1 MDIST
6 ALLIFLLMF
15 VLIFVLRMPIPMGMM
30 TACVFYFLVSGES
43 PKMVAQQTL
52 KTFYTNYTIIAVPLF
67 IFAANV
73 MNSGKVTE
81 QVFGFAMGFVGR
93 FKGGLGHVNVLASL
107 VFSGMTGSA
116 IADASGLGKMEIDA
130 MRAEGYDDGFSC
142 AITAASATI
151 GPIFPPSIP
160 MVIYSMLS
168 GASVG
173 ALFMGGMVP
182 GVLLAIALMIY
193 IFFIAHKRNYPISE
207 KVKLRAFLR
216 YTFNAIPAILTPVIL
231 LVGIYTGVMTPTE
244 AGAVAGLYALI
255 VAVFGYR
262 VLKWEGFKQV
272 LIDTVKATGTTSIM
286 IGAAT
291 TISYIVAKEQVAAT
305 VATWLTGFTDN
316 KYVFLL
322 IVNLAILVLGMF
334 IDTSV
339 IQVVFIPILLPI
351 AKAFGIDLVHFGLVV
366 IFNMMIGLSTPPFGM
381 LLFITSGISGT
392 PLKDV
397 IKEIWLPL
405 LTMLIVLGIITYV
418 PDVVLFLPRMLMGY
432 AG

>member
-1 MDIST
+1 MNLST
-6 ALLIFLLMF
+6 AFIVFLIIFVLMF
-15 VLIFVLRMPIPMGMM
+15 ILRMPIPMGMM
-30 TACVFYFLVSGES
+30 SACVFYFLISGDNV
-43 PKMVAQQTL
+43 KMVGQQTL

-73 MNSGKVTE
+73 MNSGKVTDK
-81 QVFGFAMGFVGR
+81 VFGFAKCFVGR

-107 VFSGMTGSA
+107 IFSGMTGSA

-151 GPIFPPSIP
+151 GPVFPPSIP
-160 MVIYSMLS
+160 MVIYAMLS

-193 IFFIAHKRNYPISE
+193 VAFIAHKRNYPVSARIRG
-207 KVKLRAFLR
+207 KAFLK
-216 YTFNAIPAILTPVIL
+216 YTVTAIPAILTPVIL
-231 LVGIYTGVMTPTE
+231 LVGIYTGIMTPTE

-255 VAVFGYR
+255 VAAFGYR
-262 VLKWEGFKQV
+262 VLKWDGLKQV
-272 LIDTVKATGTTSIM
+272 LLETIKSTGSVSIM

-291 TISYIVAKEQVAAT
+291 SISYIVAKEQLATKVASWMLG
-305 VATWLTGFTDN
+305 VTDN

-322 IVNLAILVLGMF
+322 MINVVVLILGMF

-339 IQVVFIPILLPI
+339 IQVVFIPIVLPM
-351 AKAFGIDLVHFGLVV
+351 AQAFGVDLVHFGLILV
-366 IFNMMIGLSTPPFGM
+366 FNMMIGLSTPPFGM
-381 LLFITSGISGT
+381 LNFITAGVSGT
-392 PLKDV
+392 PLKEV
-397 IKEIWLPL
+397 IKEIWAPL
-405 LTMLIVLGIITYV
+405 IAMLIVLFIITFI
-418 PDVVLFLPRMLMGY
+418 PDVVLFLPRLLLGY
-432 AG
+432 GG

>member
-1 MDIST
+1 MHLST
-6 ALLIFLLMF
+6 ALLIFLLIF
-15 VLIFVLRMPIPMGMM
+15 VLIFILRMPIPMGMM

-81 QVFGFAMGFVGR
+81 KVFGFAMGFVGR

-142 AITAASATI
+142 AVTAASATI

-160 MVIYSMLS
+160 MVIFSMLS

-182 GVLLAIALMIY
+182 GILLAIALMIY
-193 IFFIAHKRNYPISE
+193 IMIVAHKRNYPISE
-207 KVKLRAFLR
+207 KVNIKAFLK
-216 YTFNAIPAILTPVIL
+216 YTINAIPAILTPVIL

-262 VLKWEGFKQV
+262 VLKWDGFKQV

-291 TISYIVAKEQVAAT
+291 TISYIVAKEQVATT
-305 VATWLTGFTDN
+305 VATWITGLTDN
-316 KYVFLL
+316 KYIFLL
-322 IVNLAILVLGMF
+322 IVNISILILGMF

-397 IKEIWLPL
+397 IKEIWAPL
-405 LTMLIVLGIITYV
+405 VTMLLVLAVITYI
-418 PDVVLFLPRMLMGY
+418 PDVVLFLPKMLMGY
-432 AG
+432 VG

>member
-1 MDIST
+1 MELST
-6 ALLIFLLMF
+6 ALMVFLLIF
-15 VLIFVLRMPIPMGMM
+15 VLIFILRMPIPMGMM
-30 TACVFYFLVSGES
+30 TACVFYFLVTGES

-81 QVFGFAMGFVGR
+81 KVFGFAMGFVGR

-182 GVLLAIALMIY
+182 GVLLALALMVY
-193 IFFIAHKRNYPISE
+193 IMVIAHKRNYPIRE
-207 KVKLRAFLR
+207 KVHLREFIK

-231 LVGIYTGVMTPTE
+231 LVGIYTGIMTPTE

-291 TISYIVAKEQVAAT
+291 TISYIVAKEQVATT
-305 VATWLTGFTDN
+305 VATWITGLTDN
-316 KYVFLL
+316 KYIFLL
-322 IVNLAILVLGMF
+322 IVNFAILILGMF

-397 IKEIWLPL
+397 IKEIWWPII
-405 LTMLIVLGIITYV
+405 TMLLVLIMITYI
-418 PDVVLFLPRMLMGY
+418 PDVVLFLPRMFMGY
-432 AG
+432 TG

>member
-1 MDIST
+1 MSL
-6 ALLIFLLMF
+6 ALIVFLIVFILVF
-15 VLIFVLRMPIPMGMM
+15 ILRMPIPMGLMV
-30 TACVFYFLVSGES
+30 ACIFYFMVSGE
-43 PKMVAQQTL
+43 PVKMVAQQTL

-67 IFAANV
+67 VFAANV
-73 MNSGKVTE
+73 MNSGSVTDK
-81 QVFGFAMGFVGR
+81 VFGFAKGFVGR

-142 AITAASATI
+142 AVTAASATI
-151 GPIFPPSIP
+151 GPVFPPSIP

-182 GVLLAIALMIY
+182 GVLLAAALMLY
-193 IFFIAHKRNYPISE
+193 VAYVAHKRNYPRSE
-207 KVKLRAFLR
+207 KVGARAFLK
-216 YTFNAIPAILTPVIL
+216 YSLAAFPAILTPVIL

-244 AGAVAGLYALI
+244 AGAVAGLYAMLI
-255 VAVFGYR
+255 AFFAYR
-262 VLKWEGFKQV
+262 MLSWEGLKAVLK
-272 LIDTVKATGTTSIM
+272 DTVRSVGSVSLM

-291 TISYIVAKEQVAAT
+291 CISYIIAKEQIAVKLGELILGMT
-305 VATWLTGFTDN
+305 TD
-316 KYVFLL
+316 KTVFLL
-322 IVNLAILVLGMF
+322 IVNVSILLLGMF

-339 IQVVFIPILLPI
+339 IQVVFVPILIPVARAL
-351 AKAFGIDLVHFGLVV
+351 GIDMVHFGLVCV
-366 IFNMMIGLSTPPFGM
+366 LNMMIGLSTPPFGM

-397 IKEIWLPL
+397 IKEIWLPIGV
-405 LTMLIVLGIITYV
+405 MLAVLIIVTYV
-418 PDVVLFLPRMLMGY
+418 PDVVLFLPRLLINYQG
-432 AG
+432 

>member
-1 MDIST
+1 MHFST
-6 ALLIFLLMF
+6 ALIVFLLIFVLIFLLK
-15 VLIFVLRMPIPMGMM
+15 MPIPMGMM
-30 TACVFYFLVSGES
+30 TACVFYFIVTGDN

-67 IFAANV
+67 IFAANI
-73 MNSGKVTE
+73 MNSGKVTDK
-81 QVFGFAMGFVGR
+81 VFGFAMGFVGR

-107 VFSGMTGSA
+107 IFSGMTGSA

-130 MRAEGYDDGFSC
+130 MRNEGYDDGFSC

-151 GPIFPPSIP
+151 GPIFPPSIH

-182 GVLLAIALMIY
+182 AVLLAVALMLY
-193 IFFIAHKRNYPISE
+193 VAYFAHKRNYPISK
-207 KVKLRAFLR
+207 KVGAMEFLK
-216 YTFNAIPAILTPVIL
+216 YSLTAIPAILTPVIL

-255 VAVFGYR
+255 IAVFGYR
-262 VLKWEGFKQV
+262 VLKWDGFKQV
-272 LIDTVKATGTTSIM
+272 LVDTVKGTGTTSIM

-291 TISYIVAKEQVAAT
+291 CISYIVAKEHVAEA
-305 VATWLTGFTDN
+305 VANFITGFTDN
-316 KYVFLL
+316 KYVFLI
-322 IVNLAILVLGMF
+322 IVNIAILILGMF

-339 IQVVFIPILLPI
+339 IQVVFVPILLPI
-351 AKAFGIDLVHFGLVV
+351 ATAFGIDLVHFGLVV

-392 PLKDV
+392 PLKKV
-397 IKEIWLPL
+397 IKEIMAPL
-405 LTMLIVLGIITYV
+405 IAMIIVLIIITYV
-418 PDVVLFLPRMLMGY
+418 PDVVLFLPRLLMHYTG
-432 AG
+432 

>member
-1 MDIST
+1 MNVSW
-6 ALLIFLLMF
+6 ALIVFLIIF

-30 TACVFYFLVSGES
+30 AACVFYFVVSGENV
-43 PKMVAQQTL
+43 KMVGQQTL

-73 MNSGKVTE
+73 MNSGKVTDK
-81 QVFGFAMGFVGR
+81 VFGFAKGFVGR

-107 VFSGMTGSA
+107 IFSGMTGSA

-130 MRAEGYDDGFSC
+130 MRNEGYDDGFSC

-182 GVLLAIALMIY
+182 GVLLAVALMLY
-193 IFFIAHKRNYPISE
+193 IVYVSHKRNYPRGE
-207 KVKLRAFLR
+207 KLDIREFCK
-216 YTFNAIPAILTPVIL
+216 YTFTAIPAILTPVIL
-231 LVGIYTGVMTPTE
+231 LVGIYTGIMTPTE
-244 AGAVAGLYALI
+244 AGAVAGLYALL
-255 VAVFGYR
+255 VAVFAYR
-262 VLKWEGFKQV
+262 ILKWEGFKQV
-272 LIDTVKATGTTSIM
+272 LLDTIKSTGSVSIM

-291 TISYIVAKEQVAAT
+291 SISYIVAKEQIAAK
-305 VATWLTGFTDN
+305 LGELILGLTDN
-316 KYVFLL
+316 KYLFLIIINVSIL
-322 IVNLAILVLGMF
+322 ILGMF

-339 IQVVFIPILLPI
+339 IQVVFIPIVLPL
-351 AKAFGIDLVHFGLVV
+351 AKMFGIDLVHFGLIVV
-366 IFNMMIGLSTPPFGM
+366 FNMMIGLSTPPFGM

-405 LTMLIVLGIITYV
+405 FSMIAVLLIITFV
-418 PDVVLFLPRMLMGY
+418 PDIVLFLPRLLLGY

>member
-1 MDIST
+1 MHFST
-6 ALLIFLLMF
+6 ALIVFLIIFILIFLLK
-15 VLIFVLRMPIPMGMM
+15 MPIPMGMM
-30 TACVFYFLVSGES
+30 TACVFYFIVSGDN

-67 IFAANV
+67 IFAANI
-73 MNSGKVTE
+73 MNSGKVTDK
-81 QVFGFAMGFVGR
+81 VFGFAMGFVGR

-107 VFSGMTGSA
+107 IFSGMTGSA

-130 MRAEGYDDGFSC
+130 MRNEGYDDGFSC

-182 GVLLAIALMIY
+182 AVLLAIALMVYVAIV
-193 IFFIAHKRNYPISE
+193 AHKRNYPVSQRYNLQE
-207 KVKLRAFLR
+207 FLK
-216 YTFNAIPAILTPVIL
+216 YTVTAIPAIFTPVIL

-255 VAVFGYR
+255 IAVFGYR
-262 VLKWEGFKQV
+262 VLKWDGFKQV
-272 LIDTVKATGTTSIM
+272 LIDTVKGTGTTSIM

-291 TISYIVAKEQVAAT
+291 CISYIVAKEHVAEA
-305 VATWLTGFTDN
+305 VANFITGFTDN
-316 KYVFLL
+316 KFVFLM
-322 IVNLAILVLGMF
+322 IVNIAILILGMF

-339 IQVVFIPILLPI
+339 IQVVFVPILLPI
-351 AKAFGIDLVHFGLVV
+351 ATAFGIDLVHFGLVV

-392 PLKDV
+392 PLKDI
-397 IKEIWLPL
+397 IKEIIWPL
-405 LTMLIVLGIITYV
+405 LAMIIVLIIITYV
-418 PDVVLFLPRMLMGY
+418 PDVVLFLPRMMMHY

>member
-1 MDIST
+1 MELST
-6 ALLIFLLMF
+6 ALMVFLLIF
-15 VLIFVLRMPIPMGMM
+15 VLIFILRMPIPMGMM
-30 TACVFYFLVSGES
+30 TACVFYFLVTGES

-81 QVFGFAMGFVGR
+81 KVFGFAMGFVGR

-182 GVLLAIALMIY
+182 GVLLALALMVY
-193 IFFIAHKRNYPISE
+193 IMVIAHKRNYPISE
-207 KVKLRAFLR
+207 KVHLREFIK

-231 LVGIYTGVMTPTE
+231 LVGIYTGIMTPTE

-255 VAVFGYR
+255 VVVFGYR

-291 TISYIVAKEQVAAT
+291 TISYIVAKEQVATT
-305 VATWLTGFTDN
+305 VATWITGLTDN
-316 KYVFLL
+316 KYIFLL
-322 IVNLAILVLGMF
+322 IVNFAILILGMF

-397 IKEIWLPL
+397 IKEIWWPII
-405 LTMLIVLGIITYV
+405 TMLLVLIVITYI

-432 AG
+432 TG

>member
-1 MDIST
+1 
-6 ALLIFLLMF
+6 
-15 VLIFVLRMPIPMGMM
+15 MGMM
-30 TACVFYFLVSGES
+30 TACVFYFLVTGES

-81 QVFGFAMGFVGR
+81 KVFGFAMGFVGR

-182 GVLLAIALMIY
+182 GVLLALALMVY
-193 IFFIAHKRNYPISE
+193 IMVIAHKRNYPISE
-207 KVKLRAFLR
+207 KVHLREFIK

-231 LVGIYTGVMTPTE
+231 LVGIYTGIMTPTE

-272 LIDTVKATGTTSIM
+272 LVDTVKATGTTSIM

-291 TISYIVAKEQVAAT
+291 TISYIVAKEQVATT
-305 VATWLTGFTDN
+305 VATWITGLTDN
-316 KYVFLL
+316 KYIFLL
-322 IVNLAILVLGMF
+322 IVNFAILILGMF

-397 IKEIWLPL
+397 IKEIWWPII
-405 LTMLIVLGIITYV
+405 TMLLVLIVITYI

-432 AG
+432 TG